1 LEIASLSLVVSILA
15 LVVAVVG
22 VVAGLGV
29 GLFEV
34 IDTDMVGPNGSANL
48 GVVSILCSLIAIPI
62 GFVGWRWAE
71 KRGRQPVIGQAAAL
85 TGAGTFLAWIVLFVY
100 ALGQDTP

>member
-1 LEIASLSLVVSILA
+1 MSSVA

-29 GLFEV
+29 GLSEV
-34 IDTDMVGPNGSANL
+34 IDTEVIGANGAANL
-48 GVVSILCSLIAIPI
+48 GVASILCSLIAIPI

-71 KRGRQPVIGQAAAL
+71 KRGQQPAIGQAAAL
-85 TGAGTFLAWIVLFVY
+85 TGVGTFVAWFVLLVY